1 MICIGGLIAWLY
13 FGQKAEGVVAAHI
26 GLSAPLI
33 LQKMTVSV
41 PDLKGARGA
50 APADTSVRSFFTW

>member
-1 MICIGGLIAWLY
+1 
-13 FGQKAEGVVAAHI
+13 
-26 GLSAPLI
+26 
-33 LQKMTVSV
+33 MTVSV